1 MPDLENHGEV
11 TTVPNLSKRVAE
23 FRAML
28 NVYIVWCSGAGGI
41 CPIQAEVIF
50 ALPASSLRASAVE
63 KGPLAH
69 VST

>member
-1 MPDLENHGEV
+1 MSDLENHGEV
-11 TTVPNLSKRVAE
+11 TTVPNLAKRVSE
-23 FRAML
+23 FRAVL
-28 NVYIVWCSGAGGI
+28 NVYKGWCRGAGGI

-50 ALPASSLRASAVE
+50 ALPASSLRARAVE